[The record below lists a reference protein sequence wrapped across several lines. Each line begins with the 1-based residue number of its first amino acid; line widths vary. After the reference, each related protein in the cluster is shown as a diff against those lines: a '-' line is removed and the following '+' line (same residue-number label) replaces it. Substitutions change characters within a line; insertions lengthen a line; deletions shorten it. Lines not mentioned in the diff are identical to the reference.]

1 MKVSPIYPAAATI
14 QAKLDELARTAPTF
28 DRVGLTRT
36 PGPAELAGF
45 DHDYH
50 DCIIGTGRDTFDAAC
65 ELIRQWRVFPDPW
78 CVPEPAGAAFATGTD
93 LVVMMRI
100 FGLWWWSPSRVV
112 YTIDEPDRFGFA
124 YAPLPGHPET
134 GEERFLLEYLSDGRV
149 RYSIRA
155 YSHPA
160 NLLTRIGYYV
170 IRTYQRRFV
179 HESMA
184 QLQRL
189 LAERHPATAEA

>member
-1 MKVSPIYPAAATI
+1 MKVTLAYPSTAQLQTLLK
-14 QAKLDELARTAPTF
+14 KLAHTAPTF
-28 DRVGLTRT
+28 DQTGITRT
-36 PGPAELAGF
+36 PGPATLAGF

-50 DCIIGTGRDTFDAAC
+50 DCILGEGRATFDAARA
-65 ELIRQWRVFPDPW
+65 LVRQWRVFPTPW
-78 CVPEPAGAAFATGTD
+78 CVPEPVNAPFAAGTD
-93 LVVMMRI
+93 LVVLMKI
-100 FGLWWWSPSRVV
+100 FGLWWYSPSRVV
-112 YTIDEPDRFGFA
+112 YVIDEPDRFGFA

-155 YSHPA
+155 YSHP
-160 NLLTRIGYYV
+160 NHPLTRLGYYV

-184 QLQRL
+184 QLRRL
-189 LAERHPATAEA
+189 LAREPAPVVAA